1 MAGATFSAIPSGPP
15 TASRRLGGDAGVEAE
30 ASGVEAE
37 ASGVEA
43 EASGVEAEA
52 SALTPG

>member
-1 MAGATFSAIPSGPP
+1 MSGI
-15 TASRRLGGDAGVEAE
+15 GAE

-43 EASGVEAEA
+43 EVPEVVASGARWWRPELGRGVQ
-52 SALTPG
+52 G